1 MDYSDSLWIA
11 VQDADERNAK
21 IALNLWEENGLDV
34 RESSITTLLPFLS
47 EYFVKAR

>member
-1 MDYSDSLWIA
+1 MDYSDALWIA

-34 RESSITTLLPFLS
+34 RESSIATLLPFLS
-47 EYFVKAR
+47 ESKARAR